1 MPDISIN
8 NSFLTERARDYAALS
23 DLAYA
28 DWSYNG
34 KEWVPNSGYKQLWDE
49 MKEKGYSFVN
59 QKRNVN
65 ATGYSGT
72 LFGYK
77 GIQILANRGTELLP
91 PDPMDTVG
99 EIGDAPHICRFAFRD
114 CMKRS

>member
-34 KEWVPNSGYKQLWDE
+34 KEWVPNSGE
-49 MKEKGYSFVN
+49 
-59 QKRNVN
+59 
-65 ATGYSGT
+65 
-72 LFGYK
+72 
-77 GIQILANRGTELLP
+77 NRGRPTHLQICFLG
-91 PDPMDTVG
+91 TV
-99 EIGDAPHICRFAFRD
+99 
-114 CMKRS
+114 